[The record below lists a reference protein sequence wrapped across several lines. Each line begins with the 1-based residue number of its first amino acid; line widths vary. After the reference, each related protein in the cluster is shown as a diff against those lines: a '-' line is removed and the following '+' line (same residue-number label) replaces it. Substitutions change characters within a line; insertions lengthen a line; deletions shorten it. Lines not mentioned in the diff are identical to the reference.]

1 MPHLEALPRGQW
13 CKDCIEYM
21 ETGIDYQEALYD
33 RRMARA
39 YMKRAFKELAATKG
53 STPLRKGA

>member
-1 MPHLEALPRGQW
+1 
-13 CKDCIEYM
+13 M